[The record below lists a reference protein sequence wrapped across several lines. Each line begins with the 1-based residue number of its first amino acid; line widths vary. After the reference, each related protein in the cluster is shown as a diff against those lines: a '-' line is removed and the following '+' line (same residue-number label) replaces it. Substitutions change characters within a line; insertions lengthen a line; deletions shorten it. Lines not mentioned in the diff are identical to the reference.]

1 MQNAI
6 TVRVPGMTC
15 RHSLRAVTASLRDV
29 PGVASIEADV
39 NTATVVVRGA
49 MTPPEVLAALDH
61 GGYPGRIASGTG
73 RAGPVAASPTP
84 AARSG
89 EEGERSC
96 P

>member
-49 MTPPEVLAALDH
+49 MTQPQVLAALDH
-61 GGYPGRIASGTG
+61 GGYPGRIASGNRTCRTG
-73 RAGPVAASPTP
+73 CRLPDTCGTI
-84 AARSG
+84 R
-89 EEGERSC
+89 
-96 P
+96 